1 LTNPRNKLLPAKK
14 GRNPLRTHEEART
27 EAEDFMRRQKAKV
40 LKGDPEALDW
50 ARRTFK
56 HWHEVGIGCGPDCL
70 KGIVYRPDPE
80 ARR

>member
-1 LTNPRNKLLPAKK
+1 MTNRSPEKPPPAKR
-14 GRNPLRTHEEART
+14 RNPLRVHEKVRT
-27 EAEDFMRRQKAKV
+27 EAEDFMRKIKAKV
-40 LKGDPEALDW
+40 LKGDPEALGW
-50 ARRTFK
+50 ARRTFT